1 MLSTLNILTAKPW
14 EDYELI
20 DAGGFEK
27 LERFGPYITI
37 RPEPQAIWDK
47 TLSDKE
53 WLQKA
58 HVKFVGLSSSSG
70 KWDKLK
76 SMPDNWTIHYPFSEG
91 KKIAF
96 NLAMTKFKH
105 VGIFPEQRVNW
116 DFIYQKTNELKK
128 KYEVLP
134 VLNLFAY
141 TGGSSLAA
149 KAAGA
154 DVYHVDA
161 IKQVVSWANRNMQS
175 SGLTDIRWVVEDAV
189 KFVKRELRRGRKYRG
204 IILDPP
210 AFGHGPDG
218 ENWKLESM
226 INDLLKDVF
235 QILEPE
241 DSYLVLNTY
250 SLGLSA
256 LVAKNLVEQNIS
268 KINNVNTLCDA
279 GEICIQST
287 AGPVLPLGIYVRL
300 G

>member
-1 MLSTLNILTAKPW
+1 MISNLHILTAESW
-14 EDYELI
+14 DDYELI

-27 LERFGPYITI
+27 LERFGPYVTI

-53 WLQKA
+53 WLQRA

-76 SMPDNWTIHYPFSEG
+76 PMPDNWTIHYPFHDG
-91 KKIAF
+91 KRIAF

-116 DFIYQKTNELKK
+116 DFIYQKTNDLKK
-128 KYEVLP
+128 KHEVIP

-149 KAAGA
+149 RAAGA

-175 SGLTDIRWVVEDAV
+175 SGLADIRWVVEDAV

-218 ENWKLESM
+218 ESWKLESM

-241 DSYLVLNTY
+241 DSFLVLNTY

-256 LVAKNLVEQNIS
+256 LVAKNLVEQNLA
-268 KINNVNTLCDA
+268 KLNNVNALCDA

>member
-1 MLSTLNILTAKPW
+1 MIQSLSVLTAASW
-14 EDYELI
+14 SDYALL
-20 DAGGFEK
+20 DCGGFEK

-47 TLSDKE
+47 QLSEKE
-53 WLQKA
+53 WLESA

-70 KWDKLK
+70 RWDKLK
-76 SMPDNWTIHYPFSEG
+76 SMPDNWAINYPLENG
-91 KKIAF
+91 KDISF
-96 NLAMTKFKH
+96 NLALTKFKH

-116 DFIYQKTNELKK
+116 DFIYQKTNELQK

-149 KAAGA
+149 RAAGA

-161 IKQVVSWANRNMQS
+161 IKQVVSWANRKMIS
-175 SGLTDIRWVVEDAV
+175 SHLTDIRWVVEDAV
-189 KFVKRELRRGRKYRG
+189 KFVKREVRRGRKYRG

-210 AFGHGPDG
+210 AYGHGPDG
-218 ENWKLESM
+218 ENWKLETM
-226 INDLLKDVF
+226 INALLEDVF
-235 QILEPE
+235 QLLEPS

-256 LVAKNLVEQNIS
+256 LVAQNMIDQKAAKFGIHS
-268 KINNVNTLCDA
+268 SPA
-279 GEICIQST
+279 SYGEICIQSE
-287 AGPVLPLGIYVRL
+287 AGPVLPLGIF
-300 G
+300 GKIG

>member
-1 MLSTLNILTAKPW
+1 MISTLNILTAESW

-53 WLQKA
+53 WLRKA
-58 HVKFVGLSSSSG
+58 HVKFVGVSSSSG

-76 SMPDNWTIHYPFSEG
+76 SMPDNWTIHYPFNDG

-128 KYEVLP
+128 KHEVLP

-218 ENWKLESM
+218 ESWKLESM

>member
-1 MLSTLNILTAKPW
+1 MLSTLNILTAEPW